1 MNEEYKV
8 KMSPLSKQYSED
20 GKTVKIDIYENT
32 EGGWILEVVD
42 EHGNST
48 VWDDNFETDEEAMTE
63 FKRTIKEEGIMSL
76 IGQKSLT
83 KDDVRTLH

>member
-1 MNEEYKV
+1 MNEEYEV
-8 KMSPLSKQYSED
+8 KMSPLSKNHTVD
-20 GKTVKIDIYENT
+20 GKTVRIDIYENG

-42 EHGNST
+42 EYNNSV
-48 VWDDNFETDEEAMTE
+48 VWDDIFETDEDAMTE

>member
-1 MNEEYKV
+1 MNEEYEV
-8 KMSPLSKQYSED
+8 KMSPLSKEYSED
-20 GKTVKIDIYENT
+20 AKTVKIDIYENG
-32 EGGWILEVVD
+32 EGGWILEVTD
-42 EHGNST
+42 EYDNST
-48 VWDDNFETDEEAMTE
+48 IWDDPFETDEDAMTE

>member
-1 MNEEYKV
+1 MNEEYEV
-8 KMSPLSKQYSED
+8 KMSPLSKEYSED
-20 GKTVKIDIYENT
+20 GKAVQIYIYENS
-32 EGGWILEVVD
+32 EGGWILEVTD
-42 EHGNST
+42 EYNNSV
-48 VWDDNFETDEEAMTE
+48 VWDDIFETDEDALKE

>member
-20 GKTVKIDIYENT
+20 GKAVQIYIYENS
-32 EGGWILEVVD
+32 EGGWILEVTD
-42 EHGNST
+42 EYNNSV
-48 VWDDNFETDEEAMTE
+48 VWDDIFETDEEAMTE